1 MRLLN
6 ATPLLLGL
14 MVAGCVTAEDEF
26 TQGRLEK
33 TCDGAIPICTFQAA
47 CVLGRRD
54 FLEGSFPGG
63 QRFIIHTD
71 DLDQRVVV
79 RLLFTEM
86 IYPGTEFML
95 QLYGPACSSREEKH
109 VLDVDLFERAGDDQ
123 IVEFSLPIN
132 TPGDHMLEMFG
143 DMAASYLLA
152 IELER

>member
-1 MRLLN
+1 M
-6 ATPLLLGL
+6 
-14 MVAGCVTAEDEF
+14 
-26 TQGRLEK
+26 Q
-33 TCDGAIPICTFQAA
+33 
-47 CVLGRRD
+47 
-54 FLEGSFPGG
+54 
-63 QRFIIHTD
+63 HTD

-123 IVEFSLPIN
+123 IVEFTLPIN

>member
-1 MRLLN
+1 MLRLTISWVLC
-6 ATPLLLGL
+6 A
-14 MVAGCVTAEDEF
+14 VFFVGCITAEDEF

-47 CVLGRRD
+47 CILGRHD
-54 FLEGSFPGG
+54 YLEGSFPGG

-71 DLDQRVVV
+71 ELDKRMIV
-79 RLLFTEM
+79 RLLFNEM

-95 QLYGPACSSREEKH
+95 QLYGPGCSSREVKH

-123 IVEFSLPIN
+123 IVEFPLPIN
-132 TPGDHMLEMFG
+132 MPGDHMLEMFG
-143 DMAASYLLA
+143 DLAASYYLA